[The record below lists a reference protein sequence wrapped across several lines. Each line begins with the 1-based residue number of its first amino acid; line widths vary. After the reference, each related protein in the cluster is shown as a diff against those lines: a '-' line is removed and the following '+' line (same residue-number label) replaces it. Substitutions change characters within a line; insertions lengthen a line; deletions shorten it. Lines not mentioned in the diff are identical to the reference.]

1 MAFIARTKV
10 VQFKVTEHERA
21 AISAAAD
28 RAGSMVGGWVRG
40 VVLRELGGTP
50 SKARDTAPTSR
61 RRTVVQP
68 APSAQDLVP
77 EGVDGRAWADFERH
91 RREIRKP
98 LTDMAARKNA
108 EILRGMTPQQQRLSV
123 DTTIANRWTGVF
135 PPKEAVKQAY
145 KGKISPEAFLEL
157 HGIKMGDVIR

>member
-1 MAFIARTKV
+1 MSKV
-10 VQFKVTEHERA
+10 RDRAVQFRVTEADLSRIAEKA
-21 AISAAAD
+21 EAED
-28 RAGSMVGGWVRG
+28 RAVAAWVRG
-40 VVLRELGGTP
+40 VVLRELGGTS

-68 APSAQDLVP
+68 AQDLVP